1 MPKRKKKKKKNGIP
15 IKGKKSSSAGSIY
28 GLFSHGHSL
37 IFDIPDWFFIF
48 TILFPPTSSLKKIR
62 AERFRN
68 DYENR
73 MPDAADVIRA
83 TVTNLS

>member
-1 MPKRKKKKKKNGIP
+1 MP
-15 IKGKKSSSAGSIY
+15 IKGKKSSSAGSIWRLVDS
-28 GLFSHGHSL
+28 LFSHGHSL

-73 MPDAADVIRA
+73 LPDAADVIRA
-83 TVTNLS
+83 TVTKLS